1 MLPCWNDTI
10 AADIL
15 GGKKV
20 VLSIHG
26 NSMRA
31 LIMHIEGLSA
41 EEILNVELK
50 TATPVVYTLDHNL
63 KAISKV
69 IIDGKDSTEF

>member
-1 MLPCWNDTI
+1 LPCWNDTI

-15 GGKKV
+15 AGKNV

-41 EEILNVELK
+41 
-50 TATPVVYTLDHNL
+50 
-63 KAISKV
+63 
-69 IIDGKDSTEF
+69 